1 MAHYDV
7 VVYKTAEADIQGI
20 INYISTGLREPKTAY
35 NTTKR
40 FREEILSLSNMPER
54 YDLLADKHLASSGI
68 QACFSGN
75 YLIFYTVDKTGHQVN
90 ILRVLHGRR
99 NWEQLLNSPNSFL

>member
-1 MAHYDV
+1 MEHYDV
-7 VVYKTAEADIQGI
+7 VVYKTAEADMQGI
-20 INYISTGLREPKTAY
+20 INYISTELLESKTAY
-35 NTTKR
+35 NTAQR
-40 FREEILSLSNMPER
+40 FREAILSLSNMPER
-54 YDLLADKHLASSGI
+54 YALLADKHLTSLGI
-68 QACFSGN
+68 RACSLGN